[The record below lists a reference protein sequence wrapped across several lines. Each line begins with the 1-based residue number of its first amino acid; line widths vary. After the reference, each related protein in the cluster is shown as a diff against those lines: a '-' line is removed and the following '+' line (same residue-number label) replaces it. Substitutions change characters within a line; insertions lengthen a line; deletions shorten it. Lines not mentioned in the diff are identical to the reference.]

1 MAMEDKDIIQ
11 LFFDRN
17 EQAIEETSMKH
28 GNYCNSI
35 AMNILK
41 NRADAEECV
50 ADTYQKCWNSIP
62 PNRPSVLRIFLG
74 KITRNLSFNMYK
86 RMNADKRGSG
96 QLALILDE
104 LAEVISD
111 ENSVDNNIENKE
123 LLKEINIF
131 LNGLSRQKRIM
142 FVRRY
147 WYSDSVTDIAKR
159 LGISENNV
167 SVNLN
172 RIRKRLRRYLY
183 ERGFE
188 V

>member
-1 MAMEDKDIIQ
+1 
-11 LFFDRN
+11 
-17 EQAIEETSMKH
+17 
-28 GNYCNSI
+28 
-35 AMNILK
+35 
-41 NRADAEECV
+41 
-50 ADTYQKCWNSIP
+50 
-62 PNRPSVLRIFLG
+62 
-74 KITRNLSFNMYK
+74 MYK

-111 ENSVDNNIENKE
+111 ENSVENNIENKE

-131 LNGLSRQKRIM
+131 LNGLSQQKRIM

-147 WYSDSVTDIAKR
+147 WYSDSVTDIAGR

>member
-17 EQAIEETSMKH
+17 EQAIEETSMKY
-28 GNYCNSI
+28 GNYCSSI

-50 ADTYQKCWNSIP
+50 ADTYQKCWD
-62 PNRPSVLRIFLG
+62 
-74 KITRNLSFNMYK
+74 KK
-86 RMNADKRGSG
+86 MNADKRGSG
-96 QLALILDE
+96 QLTLILDE
-104 LAEVISD
+104 LAEVVSD
-111 ENSVDNNIENKE
+111 KDSVENHIENRE
-123 LLKEINIF
+123 LIKEINTF
-131 LNGLSRQKRIM
+131 LDSLPQEKRIM

-147 WYSDSVTDIAKR
+147 WYSDSVADIAR
-159 LGISENNV
+159 RCGVSENNV

-172 RIRKRLRRYLY
+172 RIRKRLRRYLC

-188 V
+188 S

>member
-17 EQAIEETSMKH
+17 EQAIEETSIKY

-50 ADTYQKCWNSIP
+50 ADTYQKCWDSIP
-62 PNRPSVLRIFLG
+62 PDRPTVFRIFLG
-74 KITRNLSFNMYK
+74 RITRNLSFNMYK
-86 RMNADKRGSG
+86 KMNADKRGRG
-96 QLALILDE
+96 QLTLILDE
-104 LAEVISD
+104 LAEVVSD
-111 ENSVDNNIENKE
+111 KDSVENHIENRE
-123 LLKEINIF
+123 LIKEINTF
-131 LNGLSRQKRIM
+131 LDSLPQEKRIM

-147 WYSDSVTDIAKR
+147 WYSDSVADIAR
-159 LGISENNV
+159 RCGVSENNV

-172 RIRKRLRRYLY
+172 RIRKRLRRYLC

-188 V
+188 S

>member
-17 EQAIEETSMKH
+17 EQAIEETSMKY

-62 PNRPSVLRIFLG
+62 PNRSSVLRIFLG

-111 ENSVDNNIENKE
+111 ENSVENNIENKE

-147 WYSDSVTDIAKR
+147 WYSDSVTDIARR

>member
-17 EQAIEETSMKH
+17 EQAIEETSIKY

-62 PNRPSVLRIFLG
+62 PNRPSVFRIFLG

-86 RMNADKRGSG
+86 KMNADKRGSG

-111 ENSVDNNIENKE
+111 ENSVENNIENKE

-131 LNGLSRQKRIM
+131 LNGLSQQKRIM

-159 LGISENNV
+159 LGINENNV

-188 V
+188 L